1 MAHGF
6 SHFTG
11 IGDVVLVNLREALA
25 AAVLVEIRIP
35 GQVEQAR
42 CIAQSMGMVIAM
54 AAVVLKSGEGRH
66 RLVTGRAG
74 KIAIDGKTALVK

>member
-1 MAHGF
+1 MIHGF

-11 IGDVVLVNLREALA
+11 IRDVVRVNLCQALRTA
-25 AAVLVEIRIP
+25 ILVEIRIP

-54 AAVVLKSGEGRH
+54 ASVVLKSGEGRH
-66 RLVTGRAG
+66 RLVAGGTGEIAVQG
-74 KIAIDGKTALVK
+74 KPALVK